1 MPDQMRLR
9 SRADNNQ
16 LSGSIPVELTQ
27 MTQLTP
33 VSLVNNSLTGPLPS
47 FWNDPL
53 IHVHAIAL
61 DHNMLTGTIP
71 ALSGDVMGVHRLTLS
86 YNQLNGALPPS
97 VGKFKNIRVL

>member
-1 MPDQMRLR
+1 M
-9 SRADNNQ
+9 
-16 LSGSIPVELTQ
+16 
-27 MTQLTP
+27 
-33 VSLVNNSLTGPLPS
+33 
-47 FWNDPL
+47 
-53 IHVHAIAL
+53 HAIAL